1 VNKQKLSFAFLIV
14 MIVLLVH
21 PVSAQ
26 SIKGN
31 VWTAESLPQQGHITG
46 GPWTLQQ
53 RGASNLAPS
62 AGYCINGVPQ
72 PNPGTEK
79 MSPYYFAFV
88 INSGNTMHGFFD
100 YRPRNSNEAVV
111 SAMSTDFGQTWQF
124 TQEALELN
132 KGICPASDNVDLASE
147 AGLGH
152 PYAMT
157 VNGHRFLYNLD
168 RRPGQVD
175 VSGLVVHELFPQP
188 GAPLNG
194 LPATVD
200 FAAPRTTGLLN
211 PDGII
216 AEVPGSSPK
225 AILYVQKIL
234 NGDRTAPT
242 ALPAAQQCGQ
252 PVAFNEP
259 GPSHDISIARMAT
272 TEDGINFT
280 DLGPIN
286 GLNDS
291 TGVAPTDIRY
301 IGPRGTL
308 MRFENGRWGLIF
320 SGGNCLD
327 GDSDAF
333 HFLGFAES
341 TDLRNW
347 TVINGIQNPIAS
359 TIPLTVTFNGATV
372 TVPANKPIVGNT
384 LGWFD
389 GRIYGPTFVRMGERD
404 GVMTFTGYHTPR
416 PNDDRGDTRGI
427 GSVRLHSSQKIVA
440 ISNGDD
446 EPRRRDNDDEDDRGK
461 DKDNDND

>member
-1 VNKQKLSFAFLIV
+1 MNKQMLSFTFLIA
-14 MIVLLVH
+14 MMVLWVFPVH
-21 PVSAQ
+21 AQ
-26 SIKGN
+26 MEKVN
-31 VWTAESLPQQGHITG
+31 VWTAKSLPQQGHITG

-53 RGASNLAPS
+53 RGASNAAPS

-72 PNPGTEK
+72 PNPGTER
-79 MSPYYFAFV
+79 MAPYYFAFV
-88 INSGNTMHGFFD
+88 TNSGKAMHGFFD
-100 YRPRNSNEAVV
+100 YRPRNDNEAIV
-111 SAMSTDFGQTWQF
+111 SATSTDFGQTWQF
-124 TQEALELN
+124 TQEVLELN

-168 RRPGQVD
+168 RRAGQVD
-175 VSGLVVHELFPQP
+175 VSGLVIHELSPQP

-194 LPATVD
+194 VPDTVD
-200 FAAPRTTGLLN
+200 FAAQRTVGLLN

-225 AILYVQKIL
+225 TILYLQKIL
-234 NGDRTAPT
+234 NGDKTAPT
-242 ALPAAQQCGQ
+242 ALPVAQQCG
-252 PVAFNEP
+252 PPKVFNEP
-259 GPSHDISIARMAT
+259 AASHDISIPRMAS

-280 DLGPIN
+280 DLGPLN
-286 GLNDS
+286 GLNDI
-291 TGVAPTDIRY
+291 TGVGPTDIRY
-301 IGPRGTL
+301 FGPRGTL
-308 MRFENGRWGLIF
+308 MRFGNGTWGLIF

-333 HFLGFAES
+333 HFLGFAQS

-359 TIPLTVTFNGATV
+359 TIPLTVNVNGADV
-372 TVPANKPIVGNT
+372 TVPANQPVVGNS
-384 LGWFD
+384 LGWFN
-389 GRIYGPTFVRMGERD
+389 GRIYGPSFVQMGEHD

-427 GSVRLHSSQKIVA
+427 GSVRLHSSENIVA

-446 EPRRRDNDDEDDRGK
+446 EQTPDNDGDDSSHGRGK
-461 DKDNDND
+461 DDN

>member
-1 VNKQKLSFAFLIV
+1 MNKQKFSFVFLIA

-26 SIKGN
+26 SGKVN

-72 PNPGTEK
+72 PNPGTER
-79 MSPYYFAFV
+79 MAPYYFAFV
-88 INSGNTMHGFFD
+88 TNSGNTMHGFFD

-111 SAMSTDFGQTWQF
+111 AATSTDFGQTWQF
-124 TQEALELN
+124 TQEAMELN

-188 GAPLNG
+188 GAPLNP

-225 AILYVQKIL
+225 TVLYVQKIL

-242 ALPAAQQCGQ
+242 ALPADQQCGQ
-252 PVAFNEP
+252 PSVFNEP
-259 GPSHDISIARMAT
+259 GPSHDISIPRMAT

-280 DLGPIN
+280 DLGPVN
-286 GLNDS
+286 GLNDI
-291 TGVAPTDIRY
+291 TTVDPTQIRY

-308 MRFENGRWGLIF
+308 LRFENGKWGLIL

-333 HFLGFAES
+333 HFLGYAES

-347 TVINGIQNPIAS
+347 TIINGIQNPIAS
-359 TIPLTVTFNGATV
+359 TIPLTVTFNGSPVTIPATRPV
-372 TVPANKPIVGNT
+372 VGDS
-384 LGWFD
+384 LGWFN
-389 GRIYGPTFVRMGERD
+389 GRIYGPSFVRMGERD

-446 EPRRRDNDDEDDRGK
+446 EPRPRDNDDDDDHG
-461 DKDNDND
+461 KDNDNN

>member
-1 VNKQKLSFAFLIV
+1 MNKQMFSFTFLIA
-14 MIVLLVH
+14 MMVLWVFPAH
-21 PVSAQ
+21 AQ
-26 SIKGN
+26 KVN
-31 VWTAESLPQQGHITG
+31 VWTAKNLPQQGHITG

-53 RGASNLAPS
+53 RGASNAAPS

-72 PNPGTEK
+72 PNPGTER
-79 MSPYYFAFV
+79 MAPYYFAFV
-88 INSGNTMHGFFD
+88 TNSGKAMHGFFD
-100 YRPRNSNEAVV
+100 YRPRNDNEAIV
-111 SAMSTDFGQTWQF
+111 SATSTDFGQTWQF
-124 TQEALELN
+124 TQEVLELN

-175 VSGLVVHELFPQP
+175 VSGLVIHELSPQP

-194 LPATVD
+194 VPDTVD
-200 FAAPRTTGLLN
+200 FAAQRTVGLLA

-225 AILYVQKIL
+225 TILYLQKIL
-234 NGDRTAPT
+234 NGDKTAPT
-242 ALPAAQQCGQ
+242 ALPVAQQCG
-252 PVAFNEP
+252 PPRVFNEP
-259 GPSHDISIARMAT
+259 AASHDISIPRMAS

-280 DLGPIN
+280 DLGPLN
-286 GLNDS
+286 GLNDIA
-291 TGVAPTDIRY
+291 GVGPTDIRY
-301 IGPRGTL
+301 FGPRGTL
-308 MRFENGRWGLIF
+308 MRFGNGTWGLIF

-333 HFLGFAES
+333 HFLGFAQS

-347 TVINGIQNPIAS
+347 TVINGIQNPLAS
-359 TIPLTVTFNGATV
+359 TIPLTVNVNGVDV
-372 TVPANKPIVGNT
+372 TVPANQPVVGNS
-384 LGWFD
+384 LGWFN
-389 GRIYGPTFVRMGERD
+389 GRIYGPSFVLMGEHD

-427 GSVRLHSSQKIVA
+427 GSVRLHSSENIVA

-446 EPRRRDNDDEDDRGK
+446 EQTPDNDGDDSHHGRGK
-461 DKDNDND
+461 DDN

>member
-1 VNKQKLSFAFLIV
+1 VNKRIMSFHLLIA
-14 MIVLLVH
+14 MLVLLVA

-26 SIKGN
+26 VIKGN
-31 VWTAESLPQQGHITG
+31 VWTAENLPQQGHITG

-53 RGASNLAPS
+53 RGASNAAPS

-72 PNPGTEK
+72 PNPGTER
-79 MSPYYFAFV
+79 MAPYYFAFV
-88 INSGNTMHGFFD
+88 TNSGKTMHGFFD
-100 YRPRNSNEAVV
+100 YRPRNDNEAVV
-111 SAMSTDFGQTWQF
+111 AATSTDFGQTWQF
-124 TQEALELN
+124 TQEAMELN

-168 RRPGQVD
+168 RRAGQVD
-175 VSGLVVHELFPQP
+175 VSGLVVHELFPET
-188 GAPLNG
+188 GAPLNP

-216 AEVPGSSPK
+216 AEIPGSSPK
-225 AILYVQKIL
+225 TILYVQKIL
-234 NGDRTAPT
+234 NGDKTGAT
-242 ALPAAQQCGQ
+242 ALPLAQQCGK
-252 PVAFNEP
+252 PVAFGETAA
-259 GPSHDISIARMAT
+259 SHDISIPRMAS

-286 GLNDS
+286 GLNDI
-291 TGVAPTDIRY
+291 TGVGPTDIRY
-301 IGPRGTL
+301 VGPRGTL
-308 MRFENGRWGLIF
+308 MQFGDGTWGLIF

-333 HFLGFAES
+333 HFLGFAQS

-359 TIPLTVTFNGATV
+359 TIPLTVSVNGGNV
-372 TVPANKPIVGNT
+372 TIPANRPVVGDS
-384 LGWFD
+384 LGWFN
-389 GRIYGPTFVRMGERD
+389 GRIYGPSFVRMGEHD
-404 GVMTFTGYHTPR
+404 GVMTFTGYHTPK

-427 GSVRLHSSQKIVA
+427 GSVRLHSSQNIVA

-446 EPRRRDNDDEDDRGK
+446 EQPVNDDDNNNEHGR
-461 DKDNDND
+461 DKDNN

>member
-1 VNKQKLSFAFLIV
+1 MNKQMFSFTFLIA
-14 MIVLLVH
+14 MMVLWAFPVH
-21 PVSAQ
+21 AQ
-26 SIKGN
+26 KVN

-53 RGASNLAPS
+53 RGASNAAPS

-72 PNPGTEK
+72 PNPGTER
-79 MSPYYFAFV
+79 MAPYYFAFV
-88 INSGNTMHGFFD
+88 TNSGKTMHGFFD
-100 YRPRNSNEAVV
+100 YRPRNDNEAIV
-111 SAMSTDFGQTWQF
+111 SATSTDFGQTWQF
-124 TQEALELN
+124 TQEVLELN

-168 RRPGQVD
+168 RRAGQVD
-175 VSGLVVHELFPQP
+175 VSGLVIHELSPQP

-194 LPATVD
+194 VPDTVD
-200 FAAPRTTGLLN
+200 FAAQRTVGLLN

-225 AILYVQKIL
+225 TILYLQKIL
-234 NGDRTAPT
+234 NGDKTAPT
-242 ALPAAQQCGQ
+242 ALPVAQQCG
-252 PVAFNEP
+252 PPKVFNEP
-259 GPSHDISIARMAT
+259 AASHDISIPRMAS

-280 DLGPIN
+280 DLGPLN
-286 GLNDS
+286 GLNDI
-291 TGVAPTDIRY
+291 TGVGPTDIRY
-301 IGPRGTL
+301 FGPRGTL
-308 MRFENGRWGLIF
+308 MRFGNGTWGLIF

-333 HFLGFAES
+333 HFLGFAQS

-359 TIPLTVTFNGATV
+359 TIPLTVNVNGADV
-372 TVPANKPIVGNT
+372 TIPANQPVVGNS
-384 LGWFD
+384 LGWFN
-389 GRIYGPTFVRMGERD
+389 GRIYGPSFVQMGEHD

-427 GSVRLHSSQKIVA
+427 GSVRLHSSENIVA

-446 EPRRRDNDDEDDRGK
+446 EQTPDNDDDSSHGQGK
-461 DKDNDND
+461 DDK

>member
-1 VNKQKLSFAFLIV
+1 MNKQTLSFHLLIA
-14 MIVLLVH
+14 MMVLLVV

-26 SIKGN
+26 VIKGN

-53 RGASNLAPS
+53 RGASNAAPS

-72 PNPGTEK
+72 PNPGTER

-88 INSGNTMHGFFD
+88 TNSGKTMHGFFD
-100 YRPRNSNEAVV
+100 YRPRNSNEAIV
-111 SAMSTDFGQTWQF
+111 AATSTDFGQTWQF
-124 TQEALELN
+124 AQEVLELN
-132 KGICPASDNVDLASE
+132 RGICPASDNVDLASE

-157 VNGHRFLYNLD
+157 VNGRRFLYNLD

-175 VSGLVVHELFPQP
+175 VSGLVIHELFPEP
-188 GAPLNG
+188 GAPLNPV
-194 LPATVD
+194 PATVD
-200 FAAPRTTGLLN
+200 FAAQRTVGLLN

-225 AILYVQKIL
+225 TILYVQKIL
-234 NGDRTAPT
+234 NGDKTAPT
-242 ALPAAQQCGQ
+242 ALPLAQQCGK

-259 GPSHDISIARMAT
+259 AASHDISIARMAS

-286 GLNDS
+286 GLNDI
-291 TGVAPTDIRY
+291 TGVGPTDIRY
-301 IGPRGTL
+301 VGPRGTL
-308 MRFENGRWGLIF
+308 MRFGNGTWGLIF

-359 TIPLTVTFNGATV
+359 TIPLTVVFNGSPV
-372 TVPANKPIVGNT
+372 TIPANKPVVGDS
-384 LGWFD
+384 LGWFN
-389 GRIYGPTFVRMGERD
+389 GRIYGPTFVQMGEHD

-427 GSVRLHSSQKIVA
+427 GSVRLHSSQNIVA

-446 EPRRRDNDDEDDRGK
+446 EQSPDDDSQNNDRRQEKDDK
-461 DKDNDND
+461 